1 MSAVDK
7 AYKQVYSSKTPTSR
21 VVLESLNAMQS
32 PTAFM
37 ESDFA
42 ETNWIIVGNSPKSA
56 EELG

>member
-21 VVLESLNAMQS
+21 VVAGSL
-32 PTAFM
+32 
-37 ESDFA
+37 DA
-42 ETNWIIVGNSPKSA
+42 EGLNLVTVFFETDINWIIVGNLPKSA